1 MGNPDD
7 IRLVV
12 EQTVASTLQRLGIDS
27 ENVLE
32 AQQLNAHLRQMVTE
46 YNHPE
51 SERDRQ
57 YTRDLRVSSEKV
69 KGMAM
74 KAVIGIFFSGVLGAI
89 WLGIRTYLGK

>member
-1 MGNPDD
+1 MGDQD
-7 IRLVV
+7 VTQVV

-32 AQQLNAHLRQMVTE
+32 AQKLNAQLREMVAE

-57 YTRDLRVSSEKV
+57 YSRDLRVSSEKV

-74 KAVIGIFFSGVLGAI
+74 KAVVGIFCSGVLGAI
-89 WLGIRTYLGK
+89 WLGIRTYLGR

>member
-1 MGNPDD
+1 MGNQDD

-32 AQQLNAHLRQMVTE
+32 AQQLNAQLRQMVTE

-57 YTRDLRVSSEKV
+57 YARDLRVSSENV

-74 KAVIGIFFSGVLGAI
+74 KAVIGIFASGVLGAI
-89 WLGIRTYLGK
+89 WLGIKTYLGR